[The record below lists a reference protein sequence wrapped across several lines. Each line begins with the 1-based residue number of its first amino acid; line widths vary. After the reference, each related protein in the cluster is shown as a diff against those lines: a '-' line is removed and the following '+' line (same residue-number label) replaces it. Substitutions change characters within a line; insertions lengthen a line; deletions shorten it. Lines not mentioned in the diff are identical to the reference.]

1 MGVLIF
7 GAWRRR
13 IEFDDR
19 TLSHVQTAIRTRM
32 TLGAP
37 FRLAW
42 RTRQEAEYRSYAI
55 LVHPNTPLEY
65 RFDDPQLVVLNRL
78 WLRELLSPALGR
90 DMVVIDEPGRPRRS
104 NDDDRIG

>member
-19 TLSHVQTAIRTRM
+19 TLSHIRIAIRTRM
-32 TLGAP
+32 SRGAP
-37 FRLAW
+37 FRVTW
-42 RTRQEAEYRSYAI
+42 RTSQEAEFRSHAI
-55 LVHPNTPLEY
+55 LVQPGSLLEY

-78 WLRELLSPALGR
+78 WLRELLSPAIGR
-90 DMVVIDEPGRPRRS
+90 DMVVIDEPRRPRRS
-104 NDDDRIG
+104 DDGDRIG